1 MKTISPLVSAW
12 VGRGNFGDELLSYGL
27 RLELYQASAVAS
39 VSYYEK
45 GASSIYCA
53 PDDAP
58 IQVCNVAGQSR
69 WVRLYKR
76 YTQSCSAYDSLFFG
90 GGSVL
95 HSANSIAWKHDLL
108 RHFRAGRSSAA
119 LLSAAVGVSLGPFP
133 DVQAERQAKAF
144 LAELD
149 VVHCRDALS
158 ADFARQIHN
167 GPEVI
172 EGRDLA
178 FSVRALRPD
187 MFAVT
192 KQRERIG
199 ASFILSPKLGEEE
212 QREQFSKMLALINY
226 LTAAGH
232 QVLLASLYS
241 GEKYADNRLHQR
253 LREAATQ
260 PELVELHDYVG
271 DVRATAEKI
280 ASCSFYLSMRL
291 HGVITAYL
299 SGTPFFALNRH
310 PKVREFCSAVLGQ
323 QAEVCQGDLSL
334 ATPELLERLEMALQS
349 AQVQPRYE
357 PQSDSRY
364 ADSSMALVA
373 RVRGMV

>member
-1 MKTISPLVSAW
+1 MSPLVSAW

-27 RLELYQASAVAS
+27 RLELYQAAAVRS

-45 GASSIYCA
+45 GQDAIYCA

-58 IQVCNVAGQSR
+58 IVACQVAGQSR
-69 WVRLYKR
+69 WMKLYKR
-76 YTQSCSAYDSLFFG
+76 YTQSCSGYDSLFFG

-95 HSANSIAWKHDLL
+95 HSGNSIAWKHDLL
-108 RHFRAGRSSAA
+108 RRFQRGRSSTS

-133 DVQAERQAKAF
+133 DSQAERQAQAF

-158 ADFARQIHN
+158 AEFARQVR

-178 FSVRALRPD
+178 FSVRALHPEL
-187 MFAVT
+187 FASK
-192 KQRERIG
+192 KQPKRIG
-199 ASFILSPKLGEEE
+199 ASFILNPKLNEEQ
-212 QREQFSKMLALINY
+212 QREQFSKMLALLDY
-226 LTAAGH
+226 LTATGR

-241 GEKYADNRLHQR
+241 GDKYADNRLHQH
-253 LREAATQ
+253 LREAAKQ
-260 PELVELHDYVG
+260 PELIELHDYLG
-271 DVRATAEKI
+271 DVRETAMQI
-280 ASCSFYLSMRL
+280 ASCGFYLSMRL

-310 PKVREFCSAVLGQ
+310 PKVREFCSAVLGE
-323 QAEVCQGDLSL
+323 QADACQGDLNL
-334 ATPELLERLEMALQS
+334 PVPELLERLEQALQQ
-349 AQVQPRYE
+349 APVQPHYE

-364 ADSSMALVA
+364 ADSSAILVA
-373 RVRGMV
+373 RLRAMT